1 MDVTKIQ
8 TTKTNLWGNTKKKKD
23 NTIKIEVIKIIDKYS
38 PQMKT
43 SDSGNF
49 IGKLLPTS
57 KE

>member
-1 MDVTKIQ
+1 MLLKYKPPKPTYEEIQ
-8 TTKTNLWGNTKKKKD
+8 KKRD
-23 NTIKIEVIKIIDKYS
+23 NTIKIEVIKIIDKYP